1 MTNILLIEDDERLV
15 DMMQRYLQKNEFT
28 VEIETRG
35 DRAVERILK
44 NVPDLIVLDLM
55 LPGLTGLEICR
66 QIRPK
71 YSNPIIML
79 TAMGEDIDQVVG
91 LELGADDYIPKPI
104 KPRLLLA
111 RIRAALRSV
120 APDTTLSLKHSE
132 LNITQSKLT
141 FGKLEI
147 CKSSYEVHVNNELV
161 KMSNMEFELLWL
173 LANNAG
179 TILSRDDI
187 LSSLRGI
194 GYDGMNRFTDVTI
207 SRLRKKISSNNK
219 STNIIKTIHRK
230 GYLFSVDGKPDD

>member
-1 MTNILLIEDDERLV
+1 MTTILLVEDDERLV

-35 DRAVERILK
+35 DRAVNRIL
-44 NVPDLIVLDLM
+44 NTVPDLIVLDLM

-71 YSNPIIML
+71 FSNPIIML

-111 RIRAALRSV
+111 RIRAALRSIAV
-120 APDTTLSLKHSE
+120 TPSLEITNNELVNSDT
-132 LNITQSKLT
+132 KLT
-141 FGKLEI
+141 FGNLEI
-147 CKSSYEVHVNNELV
+147 CKSSYEVYVNNKLI

-187 LSSLRGI
+187 LSALCGI

-207 SRLRKKISSNNK
+207 SRLRKKISTDEE
-219 STNIIKTIHRK
+219 STTIIKTIHRK
-230 GYLFSVDGKPDD
+230 GYLLSIDGKA

>member
-1 MTNILLIEDDERLV
+1 MTTILLVEDDERLV

-35 DRAVERILK
+35 DRAVDRILK
-44 NVPDLIVLDLM
+44 TVPDLIVLDLM

-71 YSNPIIML
+71 YSKPIIML

-120 APDTTLSLKHSE
+120 APNLTSE
-132 LNITQSKLT
+132 LNHNEPNNSVSKLI
-141 FGKLEI
+141 FGNLEI
-147 CKSSYEVHVNNELV
+147 CRSSYEVYVDKILI

-207 SRLRKKISSNNK
+207 SRLRKKIGSENESSNV
-219 STNIIKTIHRK
+219 IKTIHRK
-230 GYLFSVDGKPDD
+230 GYLFSVDGLS